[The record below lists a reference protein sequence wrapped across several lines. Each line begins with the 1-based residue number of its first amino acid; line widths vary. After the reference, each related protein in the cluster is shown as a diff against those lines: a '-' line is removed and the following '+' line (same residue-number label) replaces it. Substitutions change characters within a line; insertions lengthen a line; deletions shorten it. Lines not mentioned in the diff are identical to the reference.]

1 VVGHS
6 AGGQTVQRYA
16 LVTGSDTPA
25 LHTRFVVA
33 NPSSFGYLNASRWA
47 DTSNPTILHQPD
59 AALCPTYN
67 SWVRLPACPPVRYA
81 RVGPLYVPVKDV
93 CGWCGCHEVAL
104 RFRRPVHAVRRGSPA
119 IAPGGR
125 AVCAV
130 PPPEHNYHDQNSGL
144 TEIYLRF

>member
-1 VVGHS
+1 MGHS

-67 SWVRLPACPPVRYA
+67 QWVRLSARLPACALAWDRC
-81 RVGPLYVPVKDV
+81 PLYVPVKDV
-93 CGWCGCHEVAL
+93 CGWCGRPDVSITVSAAGSRRSSRQPCDRTGRPGCL
-104 RFRRPVHAVRRGSPA
+104 RSTT
-119 IAPGGR
+119 
-125 AVCAV
+125 
-130 PPPEHNYHDQNSGL
+130 SGA
-144 TEIYLRF
+144 Y